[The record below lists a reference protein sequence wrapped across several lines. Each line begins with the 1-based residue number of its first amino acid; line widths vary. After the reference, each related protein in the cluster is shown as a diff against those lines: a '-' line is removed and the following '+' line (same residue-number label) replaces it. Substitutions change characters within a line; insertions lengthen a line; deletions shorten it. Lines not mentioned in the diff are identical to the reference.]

1 MRLCLWCVWT
11 SWILSVHTA
20 AQHLADREEGGV
32 QPGWRRQ
39 SAGTPTPL
47 RPDASKPAAV
57 RGAGEKLGG
66 RRAPLNGWVE
76 TNTEARLYV
85 SNSLSA
91 VCKFTPDCIL
101 WTWLN
106 QCKRKVLDL
115 FCVCKTQ
122 TTRCHVSPSVKS
134 LRFSGTLCLHCEH
147 RLILPE
153 NSMFPI
159 IAQLFK
165 KFNSGF

>member
-1 MRLCLWCVWT
+1 MKHTQWIFQCFNFIVKKKKSLKYIFLSALEPNMRLCLWCVWT
-11 SWILSVHTA
+11 SWILTVHTA

-57 RGAGEKLGG
+57 RGTGEKLGN
-66 RRAPLNGWVE
+66 RRAALNGWVE

-91 VCKFTPDCIL
+91 VCKFTPDYIL

-106 QCKRKVLDL
+106 QCIIL
-115 FCVCKTQ
+115 FYLKLNNEMWCF
-122 TTRCHVSPSVKS
+122 PSVKF
-134 LRFSGTLCLHCEH
+134 LRFSG
-147 RLILPE
+147 
-153 NSMFPI
+153 SI
-159 IAQLFK
+159 I
-165 KFNSGF
+165 